1 MGCVIVRNAVVS
13 LEVSTSSAKCM
24 LFAEDGGV
32 ISEFSR
38 PFARSV
44 ADGPTQNPDGI
55 VESALEVL
63 RQAVQWA
70 GGRGIGIAAVG
81 LVGTWHS
88 LLLLDAERR
97 PLGAVSTWADLSAAP
112 SVAELR
118 RDAEFVADF
127 YHSTGC
133 MVHAM
138 YPAWKWFHLK
148 QTQPEVTSCA
158 AFVSSQIEYVFQ
170 SLTGGLG
177 VSKCTASGTGLFN
190 INTLDWDDD
199 VLQMV
204 GVRREQL
211 SPLHEA
217 FYTQPMLASVAQR
230 VGLPSGVP
238 VTVGCA
244 DGAMNQVGAGG
255 VRAST
260 MSMSVGTSGALRA
273 VHDEPRIPAAPS
285 TWCYY
290 MFCGKRLAGA
300 AINNGTNC
308 VDWFLSRVGAKGQD
322 AGAYDTFSRG
332 ASQVDVETAPL
343 FMPFLFGER
352 CPGWREEREGGFC
365 GVRASHDEFDLYHA
379 VLEGV
384 LFNMRQCYEILASAG
399 GRPDRV
405 LVSGGILNS
414 DQWAQ
419 MAADIFGRELL
430 ATETTNSSTVG
441 AALVALQAVTGG
453 GQAQEYTPQIARSFM
468 PRDNMSEVYHRR
480 YGRYLELYERGV

>member
-1 MGCVIVRNAVVS
+1 
-13 LEVSTSSAKCM
+13 M
-24 LFAEDGGV
+24 LFAKAEGV

-38 PFARSV
+38 PFARDV
-44 ADGPTQNPDGI
+44 AAGSTQSPDGM

-81 LVGTWHS
+81 LAGTWHS

-97 PLGAVSTWADLSAAP
+97 PLGAIRTWADLSAAS
-112 SVAELR
+112 SVSELR
-118 RDAEFVADF
+118 QDAEFVADF
-127 YHSTGC
+127 YHRTGC

-138 YPAWKWFHLK
+138 YPAWKLFHL
-148 QTQPEVTSCA
+148 QRTQPEVVSRA

-170 SLTGGLG
+170 SLTGDLG

-190 INTLDWDDD
+190 INTLDWDDV
-199 VLQMV
+199 VLEVV

-211 SPLHEA
+211 GPLHEA
-217 FYTQPMLASVAQR
+217 FHTQPMLASVAER
-230 VGLPSGVP
+230 VGLPSGIP

-273 VHDEPRIPAAPS
+273 VHDEPRIPRIPS

-290 MFCGKRLAGA
+290 MFGGKRLAGA

-308 VDWFLSRVGAKGQD
+308 VDWFLSRAGVKARD
-322 AGAYDTFSRG
+322 AGAYDAFSRG

-352 CPGWREEREGGFC
+352 CPGWREEREGAFH

-384 LFNMRQCYEILASAG
+384 LFNMRQCYEILASVG

-414 DQWAQ
+414 DQWTQ

-430 ATETTNSSTVG
+430 ASETTNSSTVG

-453 GQAQEYTPQIARSFM
+453 GQAEEYSPQITRSFI
-468 PRDNMSEVYHRR
+468 PRDNMSDVYGRR

>member
-1 MGCVIVRNAVVS
+1 MTVRNVVAS

-24 LFAEDGGV
+24 LFSEDDGV

-38 PFARSV
+38 SFARDV
-44 ADGPTQNPDGI
+44 ADGPTQSPDGV
-55 VESALEVL
+55 VESALVVL
-63 RQAVQWA
+63 HQAVQWA
-70 GGRGIGIAAVG
+70 SRRDISIAAVG
-81 LVGTWHS
+81 LAGTWHS
-88 LLLLDAERR
+88 LLLLDAECR

-112 SVAELR
+112 SVTALR
-118 RDAEFVADF
+118 RNAESVANF
-127 YHSTGC
+127 YHKTGC

-138 YPAWKWFHLK
+138 YPVWKWFHLRR
-148 QTQPEVTSCA
+148 TQPEVTRRV

-170 SLTGGLG
+170 SLTGCRG

-199 VLQMV
+199 VLEMV

-217 FYTQPMLASVAQR
+217 FHSEPMLASVADR

-238 VTVGCA
+238 ITVGCA

-255 VRAST
+255 VRPRT

-273 VHDEPRIPAAPS
+273 VHDKPRIPDTPS

-290 MFCGKRLAGA
+290 MFGGKRLAGA

-308 VDWFLSRVGAKGQD
+308 VDWFLSRAGRKERD
-322 AGAYDTFSRG
+322 AGAYEAFSRG
-332 ASQVDVETAPL
+332 AAQVDVAGAPF

-352 CPGWREEREGGFC
+352 CPGWREEREGGFY

-384 LFNMRQCYEILASAG
+384 LFNMRQCYEILARVG
-399 GRPDRV
+399 GRPDCM

-414 DQWAQ
+414 DQWTQ
-419 MAADIFGRELL
+419 MAADIFGRGLL
-430 ATETTNSSTVG
+430 ATGTANSSTVG
-441 AALVALQAVTGG
+441 AALVALEAVTGG
-453 GQAQEYTPQIARSFM
+453 GQAEHYSPDIARTFV
-468 PRDNMSEVYHRR
+468 PRDPMSEVYDQR
-480 YGRYLELYERGV
+480 YQRYLELYEREA

>member
-1 MGCVIVRNAVVS
+1 MTVRNAVAS

-24 LFAEDGGV
+24 LFHEDEGV

-38 PFARSV
+38 PFARDA

-55 VESALEVL
+55 VASALDVL

-70 GGRGIGIAAVG
+70 GAHGIDIAAVG
-81 LVGTWHS
+81 LAGTWHS
-88 LLLLDAERR
+88 LLLLDARRR
-97 PLGAVSTWADLSAAP
+97 PLGAISTWADLSAAP

-118 RDAEFVADF
+118 QDAEFVTDF
-127 YHSTGC
+127 YHRTGC

-138 YPAWKWFHLK
+138 YPVWKWFHLK
-148 QTQPEVTSCA
+148 RTQPEVACRVA
-158 AFVSSQIEYVFQ
+158 HVSSQIEYVFQ
-170 SLTGGLG
+170 SLTGCLG
-177 VSKCTASGTGLFN
+177 VSRCTASGTGLLN

-199 VLQMV
+199 ILEMA
-204 GVRREQL
+204 GVRREQVG
-211 SPLHEA
+211 PLYEA
-217 FYTQPMLASVAQR
+217 FHTEPMLASVAER

-244 DGAMNQVGAGG
+244 DGAMNQVGVGG
-255 VRAST
+255 VRSRT
-260 MSMSVGTSGALRA
+260 MSMSVGTSGALRS
-273 VHDEPRIPAAPS
+273 VHDEPRIPNTPS

-290 MFCGKRLAGA
+290 LFGGKRLAGA

-308 VDWFLSRVGAKGQD
+308 VDWFLSRAGVKGRD
-322 AGAYDTFSRG
+322 GGAYEVFSSG
-332 ASQVDVETAPL
+332 AGQVDVAGAPY

-384 LFNMRQCYEILASAG
+384 LFNMRQCYEILARVG
-399 GRPDRV
+399 GSPDQM

-414 DQWAQ
+414 DEWAQ
-419 MAADIFGRELL
+419 MASDIFGRELL
-430 ATETTNSSTVG
+430 ATPTTNSSTVG
-441 AALVALQAVTGG
+441 AALVALQAVTGR
-453 GQAQEYTPQIARSFM
+453 GQAEEYIPQITRSFV
-468 PRDNMSEVYHRR
+468 PRDNMSEVYDRR
-480 YGRYLELYERGV
+480 YRRYLELYDRGV